1 MNLSAEQIDM
11 VEELAELFFSPED
24 IAVNLE
30 LNDEETEIFVD
41 GVTTRCS
48 SIPVVGAY
56 IRGWLQGEITLR
68 KAIMKAAINGS
79 NPSQQ
84 QLLNFLKESK
94 R

>member
-30 LNDEETEIFVD
+30 LNEQDTEMFCDDVITKYSANPLVSAFL
-41 GVTTRCS
+41 
-48 SIPVVGAY
+48 
-56 IRGWLQGEITLR
+56 RGWLKGEIALR